1 MAKKKR
7 GMPTKYCIDP
17 KCGASMHARSTS
29 CPVCGKKQ
37 PSKAELAG
45 EVKAA
50 PKPEVKAAV
59 AAPKPAVVAVAAA
72 APSKAVAGGLPDAVS
87 FVRQVGGLE
96 KAKKLLADIEEIKKL

>member
-37 PSKAELAG
+37 PSKAEQQG
-45 EVKAA
+45 EVKAQ
-50 PKPEVKAAV
+50 PKPETRVPV
-59 AAPKPAVVAVAAA
+59 AAAKPAAAAPA
-72 APSKAVAGGLPDAVS
+72 APSKAAAGGLNDAVS

-96 KAKKLLADIEEIKKL
+96 HAKKLLADIEEIKNL